1 MIDLLKLSR
10 SVVRRLSPSEN
21 VVDDLVGDVVLALVE
36 ASIEISDDFSE
47 AQIARFLRTRAR
59 WVAIGK
65 LKSIKV
71 FESIDAIP
79 ERSSCETFEAVSV
92 KIFCERFASDIEA
105 ACQTFP
111 GPRAEQAR
119 FRARRRL
126 RSILAE
132 ELK

>member
-92 KIFCERFASDIEA
+92 KIFLRTVRERYRSSLPDLPRTKSRASTVQGQKKTPID
-105 ACQTFP
+105 F
-111 GPRAEQAR
+111 G
-119 FRARRRL
+119 
-126 RSILAE
+126 
-132 ELK
+132 